1 MRRLPSQEACCT
13 DVDPQAPLM
22 ERGVVVLARVVAQR
36 DGQIELERLVTPEM
50 AERMRREAEMA
61 KVKAPGDV
69 PASSKG
75 IRLRGKEVS
84 AVPHDRGAET
94 KR

>member
-1 MRRLPSQEACCT
+1 
-13 DVDPQAPLM
+13 M
-22 ERGVVVLARVVAQR
+22 ERGVVIFRRVAHVFRQNGEKYYVLTPL
-36 DGQIELERLVTPEM
+36 GLEVEPVTLEM

-75 IRLRGKEVS
+75 LRLRGKEVS
-84 AVPHDRGAET
+84 AVPHDRGAKAKE
-94 KR
+94 

>member
-1 MRRLPSQEACCT
+1 
-13 DVDPQAPLM
+13 M

-36 DGQIELERLVTPEM
+36 DGQIELERLVTLEM

-61 KVKAPGDV
+61 KVKAPSDV

-75 IRLRGKEVS
+75 LRVPGKEVS
-84 AVPHDRGAET
+84 AVPHDRGAKAKE
-94 KR
+94 